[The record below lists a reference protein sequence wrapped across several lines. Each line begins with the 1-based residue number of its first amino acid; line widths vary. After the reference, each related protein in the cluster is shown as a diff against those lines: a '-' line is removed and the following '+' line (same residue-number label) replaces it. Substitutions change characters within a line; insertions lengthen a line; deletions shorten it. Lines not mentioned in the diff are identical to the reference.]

1 MANEVLLE
9 DTDLLVSQT
18 DEKGIVLYAN
28 DTFCEIAEYEV
39 EELIGKPHN
48 IVRHSDMPRVAFED
62 LWKTIKAGNTWEG
75 FVKNSTKSGN
85 YYWVF
90 ATVFP
95 YKDGYMSIRKM
106 ATKKEINKYTKLYQ
120 KLKREKG

>member
-1 MANEVLLE
+1 LANEVLLE

-48 IVRHSDMPRVAFED
+48 IVRHSDMPKVAFED

>member
-48 IVRHSDMPRVAFED
+48 IVRHSDMPKVAFED

>member
-39 EELIGKPHN
+39 EELIGKPHS

-95 YKDGYMSIRKM
+95 YKNGYMSIRKM